1 MKKCLLGIAMLL
13 TASLSFAQDNKFT
26 ISPADEELVF
36 NISSLD
42 LNEPTEFT
50 VVMNVNE
57 EYVKRCRT
65 FCIWIKLPDGV
76 EPVKYPDDF
85 LDEEDWPYFVLIRN
99 CALDR
104 LKGTLSETYNAENN
118 TLCLIG
124 KHEQNKGGFPIDV
137 TEEIATFQL
146 KATDKMKIGTGN
158 VSVCDKPYVEGY
170 VGEDYTTEPKN
181 IPEYRLVQERYPEN
195 AEGQFEDG
203 IIYVTYY
210 YQSPA
215 TVTVNYY
222 DIDTKEDL
230 SAPEEI
236 KGFKGDEYTTQEKKF
251 QYYEL
256 VEVEGQREGTMQG
269 DTTVDYKYRKMKFN
283 LKIDKTIA
291 KININGREI
300 EVKSELGKAEIQ
312 RAQIEKAQIKVEYTI
327 KVTNDSQ
334 IAGSAELQENIP
346 DTMTMAKA
354 DNPDWKIGTTQA
366 ILETQQIQPG
376 QTQEY
381 KVTMQW
387 QNAETTVGTKL
398 NTAEIIKTTNPAGF
412 EETSLEDNK
421 TAAELII
428 AIGTGETN
436 YILITA
442 GIMLILLGA
451 GVVIYKKRS

>member
-1 MKKCLLGIAMLL
+1 MKRTGRILSLVMILVIMATAVCFAGTEGGLKL
-13 TASLSFAQDNKFT
+13 T
-26 ISPADEELVF
+26 
-36 NISSLD
+36 
-42 LNEPTEFT
+42 
-50 VVMNVNE
+50 
-57 EYVKRCRT
+57 
-65 FCIWIKLPDGV
+65 
-76 EPVKYPDDF
+76 
-85 LDEEDWPYFVLIRN
+85 
-99 CALDR
+99 
-104 LKGTLSETYNAENN
+104 GT
-118 TLCLIG
+118 
-124 KHEQNKGGFPIDV
+124 
-137 TEEIATFQL
+137 
-146 KATDKMKIGTGN
+146 
-158 VSVCDKPYVEGY
+158 
-170 VGEDYTTEPKN
+170 
-181 IPEYRLVQERYPEN
+181 YPEDGYKGAATEN
-195 AEGQFEDG
+195 MGVKLYFDGQL
-203 IIYVTYY
+203 T
-210 YQSPA
+210 
-215 TVTVNYY
+215 
-222 DIDTKEDL
+222 
-230 SAPEEI
+230 EEI

-256 VEVEGQREGTMQG
+256 VEVEGQREGIMEG

-300 EVKSELGKAEIQ
+300 EVNSELGKAEIQ
-312 RAQIEKAQIKVEYTI
+312 RAQIQKAQIKVEYTI

-334 IAGSAELQENIP
+334 IAGSATIQENIP

-366 ILETQQIQPG
+366 MLETQQIQPG
-376 QTQEY
+376 QSQEY

-451 GVVIYKKRS
+451 GVVIYKRRK